1 MPLQTAPGR
10 KAVLEQAGEQWLF
23 GGKGC
28 QTITDVTWGQ
38 HPQFPPEHSTAS
50 AVVSDGD
57 DRGDVAAVALQTAQ
71 QGR

>member
-1 MPLQTAPGR
+1 MPFQTAPSR

-23 GGKGC
+23 GGQGG
-28 QTITDVTWGQ
+28 QTIADVTWWKD
-38 HPQFPPEHSTAS
+38 PQLPPEYPTAA

-57 DRGDVAAVALQTAQ
+57 DGGDVAAVTLQTAQ